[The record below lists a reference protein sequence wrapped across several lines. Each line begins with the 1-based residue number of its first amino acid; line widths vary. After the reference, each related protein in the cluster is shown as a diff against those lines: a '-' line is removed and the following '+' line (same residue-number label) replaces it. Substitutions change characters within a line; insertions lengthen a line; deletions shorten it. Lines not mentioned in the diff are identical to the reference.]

1 MYVNMG
7 HEQMNYSTD
16 TALSSTF
23 DSPNQDKLYMSAF
36 KWLGGA
42 QK

>member
-7 HEQMNYSTD
+7 HELMDYSTD
-16 TALSSTF
+16 TALSSAFT
-23 DSPNQDKLYMSAF
+23 SPMQNTMYTNAF

-42 QK
+42 QM

>member
-7 HEQMNYSTD
+7 HELMNYSTD
-16 TALSSTF
+16 MALSNAFT
-23 DSPNQDKLYMSAF
+23 SPMQDQMYINAF

-42 QK
+42 QM